1 MDNLLEIIE
10 QSAYKGFTIKEV
22 AHIIGAVPD
31 VFEELF
37 SDESNEQV
45 IAYKKGL
52 YQAQA
57 DLRGQI
63 MNSALSG
70 SSPAQAEMKGYLKNA
85 GANLMTI
92 NNG

>member
-1 MDNLLEIIE
+1 MNNLLETIE

-22 AHIIGAVPD
+22 AHIIGAIPSD
-31 VFEELF
+31 FEQLF
-37 SDESNEQV
+37 SDESHEQV

-52 YQAQA
+52 YQAHS
-57 DLRGQI
+57 DLRAQI

-70 SSPAQAEMKGYLKNA
+70 SSPAQAEMYKYLKNA